1 MSRYMVQRTFPE
13 GLHIPVDNGGG
24 ELCRAVIER
33 NAEEGVTWISS
44 FVSEDKNHTFC
55 IYERPRPRRSEGPQL
70 AMSCRSIRSRGSAC
84 SIHTS
89 TPR

>member
-44 FVSEDKNHTFC
+44 FVSEDKTRTFC
-55 IYERPRPRRSEGPQL
+55 IYDAPTPE
-70 AMSCRSIRSRGSAC
+70 AIRKTAARNELPVDQITRVSVLDPYFYS
-84 SIHTS
+84 
-89 TPR
+89 